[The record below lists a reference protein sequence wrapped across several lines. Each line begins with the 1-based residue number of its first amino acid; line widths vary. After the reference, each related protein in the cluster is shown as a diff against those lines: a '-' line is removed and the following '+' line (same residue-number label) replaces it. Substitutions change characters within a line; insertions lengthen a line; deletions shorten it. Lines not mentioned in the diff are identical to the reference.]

1 VQSAV
6 ERFAGALTVVA
17 FAIAVATL
25 VLLVRG
31 RVPDWLRDEVALP
44 TAAAIATVTTAGSL
58 WMSEVA
64 GYAPCLLCWYQRIAI
79 YPLVV
84 LTGVAAW
91 RRDAQVWR
99 YVVPIASIGAAVS
112 VWHLV
117 IERVPSLGGA
127 CDPAAPCA
135 VRWVEEFGFLTLPG
149 MALVAAVAIAL
160 LTLAARPAP
169 TRPATPDGDAD
180 VDTASDRAP
189 TSAPNP

>member
-17 FAIAVATL
+17 ALIAIATL
-25 VLLVRG
+25 VALVRG

-91 RRDAQVWR
+91 KRDGQVWR
-99 YVVPIASIGAAVS
+99 YVVPIAAIGSAVS
-112 VWHLV
+112 VWHII
-117 IERVPSLGGA
+117 IERNPALGGA

-135 VRWVEEFGFLTLPG
+135 VRWVEELGFVTLPT

-160 LTLAARPAP
+160 LTLAARPAAGDEADD
-169 TRPATPDGDAD
+169 ATP
-180 VDTASDRAP
+180 TSERTT
-189 TSAPNP
+189 TSA